1 MRESLRALRI
11 RGSRTNL
18 VVPQGDRGVTKRAG
32 SRMAQE
38 SPVPVVIRLSQRL
51 SHACLRITLNTG
63 SLRTAQYTRDNF
75 LGRKVGASQTRITKV
90 TLWLMHASERARKG
104 RPIPLVIWWPLPGVL
119 VRRIP
124 ARLGQDTWSS
134 GACAFPGDE
143 DESGKV

>member
-1 MRESLRALRI
+1 VEP
-11 RGSRTNL
+11 RTTEGN
-18 VVPQGDRGVTKRAG
+18 R
-32 SRMAQE
+32 
-38 SPVPVVIRLSQRL
+38 PVGENTLICRLTFLSKTAPV
-51 SHACLRITLNTG
+51 
-63 SLRTAQYTRDNF
+63 LRTAQYTRDNF

-90 TLWLMHASERARKG
+90 TLWLMHASEGARKG